1 MSRYYLQTSWHW
13 CSVHEVC
20 FVCERV
26 FLCLMCASLD
36 LWVPVHV
43 WEHVSMH
50 LWRSASEKRASM
62 LVLVSAWMSG
72 EKERKKKN
80 NYCCCICILEPNGC
94 CFHVKWSGLHN
105 LAPCQPFWIWNSAA
119 HFTGSSPC
127 NFVCS
132 LSVMITTS
140 WHNSTRILFSWQSVF
155 VAFIGGGVAR
165 TGISASTLHRKRRM
179 LNGQNTMFIM
189 QFLPYPV
196 AVQVL

>member
-1 MSRYYLQTSWHW
+1 MLCLWKGRLVLDT
-13 CSVHEVC
+13 C
-20 FVCERV
+20 FAWSLSACPCERACKYAFV
-26 FLCLMCASLD
+26 KECIQKAS
-36 LWVPVHV
+36 
-43 WEHVSMH
+43 EHVSTCKYVND
-50 LWRSASEKRASM
+50 WREREGKKR
-62 LVLVSAWMSG
+62 
-72 EKERKKKN
+72 N

-94 CFHVKWSGLHN
+94 CFHVEWSGLHN

-132 LSVMITTS
+132 LSLMITAS
-140 WHNSTRILFSWQSVF
+140 WHNSTWILFSWQSVF
-155 VAFIGGGVAR
+155 VSFIGGGMAR